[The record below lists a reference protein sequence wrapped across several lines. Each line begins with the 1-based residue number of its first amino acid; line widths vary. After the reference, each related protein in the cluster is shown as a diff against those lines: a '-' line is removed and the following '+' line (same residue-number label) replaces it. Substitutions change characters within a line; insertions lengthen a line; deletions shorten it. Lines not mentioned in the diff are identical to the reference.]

1 MVHAFVM
8 VDTAVGSSEGMVDQ
22 LRSLEPITEAHI
34 VAGDHDVIVEVDVA
48 EVYDVLETVAGAI
61 RELEGVTDTRT
72 YISLQ

>member
-8 VDTAVGSSEGMVDQ
+8 VDTAVGSSDTLIDD
-22 LRSLEPITEAHI
+22 LRSLEPISEAHI

-48 EVYDVLETVAGAI
+48 EVYDVLETVAGDV